1 MELPID
7 PKKILKVTG
16 RVRVTCAAVAVAALG
31 AHRLYVHYNL
41 EPWTRDGRVRAD
53 VVEVTPDVNG
63 LVTTVFVRD
72 NQVVHVGQV
81 LFMIDRPR
89 YELALRQAE
98 AAIANSQA
106 ALAQARRE
114 DQRSRALGT
123 LATTEQVEEGDAKVR
138 ELSAQLQAA
147 IVQRDTARLNLER
160 TTVRATVNG
169 IVTNVALQP
178 GDYASVGHQVLA
190 LVDTDAIYV
199 DGYFEETKLPQIRV
213 GDRARV
219 HLMGLDTDL
228 SGTVESIAAAIED
241 RERSASS
248 ANLANVNPTFSWVRL
263 AQRIPVRIKLD
274 RVSDEIRL
282 IPGRTAT
289 VSIDVPRGRRLEGS
303 QS

>member
-1 MELPID
+1 MESRT
-7 PKKILKVTG
+7 KRILKTSG
-16 RVRVTCAAVAVAALG
+16 RVLVTCVAVAVAVVG
-31 AHRLYVHYNL
+31 ARRLYLHYNL

-53 VVEVTPDVNG
+53 VVEVSPDVNG
-63 LVTTVFVRD
+63 LVTAVLVRD
-72 NQVVHVGQV
+72 NQTVRVGQA
-81 LFMIDRPR
+81 LFVIDRPR

-98 AAIANSQA
+98 AAISSSQA

-114 DQRSRALGT
+114 DQRSRSLGS
-123 LATTEQVEEGDAKVR
+123 LVTTEQVEEGSAKVR
-138 ELSAQLQAA
+138 ELSAQLQGA

-178 GDYASVGHQVLA
+178 GDYVSVGHQVLA

-228 SGTVESIAAAIED
+228 RGTVESIAAAIED

-263 AQRIPVRIKLD
+263 AQRIPVRIRLD
-274 RVSDEIRL
+274 HVSDGIRL

-289 VSIDVPRGRRLEGS
+289 VSIDVPRNRPLEGS
-303 QS
+303 KS